1 MLMHNR
7 QYSDVVLENQEAAD
21 CLIPMG
27 ITSENVAA
35 QYGVSRTKQDE
46 FAANSFAKAAKAQK
60 AGYFKS
66 EIIPIP
72 TIRKDPKTEDES
84 PVTIYEDDGIR
95 EGVTAQSLSKLKPAF
110 SKEGSTHAGS
120 SGSAPL

>member
-1 MLMHNR
+1 
-7 QYSDVVLENQEAAD
+7 
-21 CLIPMG
+21 MG
-27 ITSENVAA
+27 ITSENVAK
-35 QYGVSRTKQDE
+35 QYNVTRTQQDE
-46 FAANSFAKAAKAQK
+46 FAAKSFAKAAQAQK

-72 TIRKDPKTEDES
+72 TVKKDPKTEDES

-110 SKEGSTHAGS
+110 SKDGTTHAGMLRIYVRKQS
-120 SGSAPL
+120 